1 MGEVLPFYLAFKI
14 VNYARFGSYYVQTLK
29 NMETL
34 CPGLKDMIEKTGL
47 SVQAQDRY
55 PILTA
60 LDQRGE
66 QTIFRDVKTSGGI
79 KAF

>member
-1 MGEVLPFYLAFKI
+1 MK
-14 VNYARFGSYYVQTLK
+14 
-29 NMETL
+29 TL

-66 QTIFRDVKTSGGI
+66 QTIIRDVKTSGGI